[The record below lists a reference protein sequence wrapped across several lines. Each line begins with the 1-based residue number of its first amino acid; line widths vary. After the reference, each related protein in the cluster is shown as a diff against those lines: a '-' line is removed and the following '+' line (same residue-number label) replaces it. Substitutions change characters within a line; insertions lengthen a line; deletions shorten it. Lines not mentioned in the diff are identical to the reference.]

1 MAVDLAAAF
10 GAGPGPRKVVANLPY
25 NLASALVVAL
35 LEPPLGLRRLV
46 VTAQREVAERMS
58 AAPGGKDYGI
68 RTVAGQSRVGG
79 SLGTRLPPS
88 PSLPQPH
95 VASTGGAS
103 YA

>member
-46 VTAQREVAERMS
+46 VTVQREVAERMP
-58 AAPGGKDYGI
+58 AAPGSKDYGI
-68 RTVAGQSRVGG
+68 LSVAVQYRAELPLLPRLPASAFSPPPGVADAVAG
-79 SLGTRLPPS
+79 LD
-88 PSLPQPH
+88 
-95 VASTGGAS
+95 
-103 YA
+103 